1 MPGFPIRTSA
11 DQRSI
16 DNSPRLNAALH
27 VLHRPSMP
35 RHPPCALNNEHTTNT
50 TTTTKW
56 QSNCAGVNT
65 QNTKEQRNHTNHD
78 PPPTQKKMESTW
90 LNARVHYTV
99 LTQHPTQDNNHTTK
113 KAVIE
118 TYMGYTTR
126 EQCPRHPTMHQ
137 ALINTQL
144 DVHVLVESSFWLRC
158 ISTRL
163 SFGSSKTIV
172 YSTTKRVR
180 INTHTLYST
189 NWCSIKAP

>member
-1 MPGFPIRTSA
+1 MPGFPIRTSS

-50 TTTTKW
+50 K
-56 QSNCAGVNT
+56 SAGVNT

-99 LTQHPTQDNNHTTK
+99 LTQHPTQDNNHTKKNKQLSKLTWVIQPGNNAPDTQQCTK
-113 KAVIE
+113 
-118 TYMGYTTR
+118 
-126 EQCPRHPTMHQ
+126 H
-137 ALINTQL
+137 
-144 DVHVLVESSFWLRC
+144 SSIR
-158 ISTRL
+158 S
-163 SFGSSKTIV
+163 
-172 YSTTKRVR
+172 
-180 INTHTLYST
+180 
-189 NWCSIKAP
+189 

>member
-1 MPGFPIRTSA
+1 MPGFPIRTSS

-50 TTTTKW
+50 N
-56 QSNCAGVNT
+56 SVGVNT

-99 LTQHPTQDNNHTTK
+99 LTQHPTQDNNHTMK
-113 KAVIE
+113 KVVIE
-118 TYMGYTTR
+118 TYMGYNQGTMPQTPNNAPSTF
-126 EQCPRHPTMHQ
+126 QNRHLTS
-137 ALINTQL
+137 A
-144 DVHVLVESSFWLRC
+144 VLVNPSFWLRC

-163 SFGSSKTIV
+163 SFGGSKTIV
-172 YSTTKRVR
+172 Y
-180 INTHTLYST
+180 INHQANENKHSHA
-189 NWCSIKAP
+189 I